1 MVYIYIYIYK
11 GGRGHGVGSGSTV
24 IQWYYRSEN
33 NASKVDASKSKV
45 IRPTK

>member
-24 IQWYYRSEN
+24 IQLYSLYN
-33 NASKVDASKSKV
+33 LKIMQVKGMQVNAKL
-45 IRPTK
+45 